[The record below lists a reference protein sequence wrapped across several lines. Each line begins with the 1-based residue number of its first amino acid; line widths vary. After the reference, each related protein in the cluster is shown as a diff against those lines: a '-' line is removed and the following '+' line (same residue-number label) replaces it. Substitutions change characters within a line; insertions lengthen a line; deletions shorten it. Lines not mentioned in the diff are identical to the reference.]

1 MLLHHR
7 PAVSTSACAAP
18 MRRPILEAS
27 MLTLPNFCGPAGADA
42 TAASMLSK
50 IRPCAARAAARLRS
64 TASAV
69 TPAQNNI
76 VAIDCAQYAMDLIW
90 WAAPCGLLGRRLSSI
105 MRCMY
110 SWLANL
116 LHWP

>member
-76 VAIDCAQYAMDLIW
+76 VAIDCAQCIMDLTW
-90 WAAPCGLLGRRLSSI
+90 
-105 MRCMY
+105 
-110 SWLANL
+110 
-116 LHWP
+116 